1 MSRSAVA
8 PLQRASALSVAGRST
23 AICALSHP
31 LRRLHTAVSPSGHGR
46 KRLGLTLARK
56 LRQQHDEIDRIEGP
70 KGEAKHRAEIL
81 EWIKQNPE

>member
-23 AICALSHP
+23 AICALS
-31 LRRLHTAVSPSGHGR
+31 RQRVSHRSVPHRSR
-46 KRLGLTLARK
+46 AQRLGLTLARK
-56 LRQQHDEIDRIEGP
+56 HRQQRDEIDRIEGP

-81 EWIKQNPE
+81 EWIKQNLE

>member
-1 MSRSAVA
+1 M
-8 PLQRASALSVAGRST
+8 
-23 AICALSHP
+23 
-31 LRRLHTAVSPSGHGR
+31 SPSGHGR

-81 EWIKQNPE
+81 EWIKQNPA

>member
-1 MSRSAVA
+1 MSRSAVV
-8 PLQRASALSVAGRST
+8 PLQRASALSVAGRSA
-23 AICALSHP
+23 AICALSRP
-31 LRRLHTAVSPSGHGR
+31 LRLHNAGSPNGHGR

-56 LRQQHDEIDRIEGP
+56 LPQQHADIDRIEGP